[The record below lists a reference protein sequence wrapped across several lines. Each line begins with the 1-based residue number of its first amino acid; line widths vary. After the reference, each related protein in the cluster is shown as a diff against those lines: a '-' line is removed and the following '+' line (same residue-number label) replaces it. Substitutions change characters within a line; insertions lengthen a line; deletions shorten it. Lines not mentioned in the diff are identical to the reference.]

1 MKYLDTRKSLIAL
14 AQAALSTPTSTTE
27 ITKINA
33 TPTLN
38 LIASS
43 KAIKS
48 TMRDIVNVA
57 NPPAVSLNLFFKFIV
72 SFL

>member
-57 NPPAVSLNLFFKFIV
+57 NPAGS
-72 SFL
+72 